1 MYNMLHFLNTLNTIQ
16 LQIYYDFRA
25 SFQENKNSRHKN
37 VINIPDSWH
46 GGNNNKN
53 YFHAEKLKKDE
64 NWSLWIVYDKRFLLI
79 PKPWITTIT
88 ILTSSLNSGPQ
99 GRRIDNLKNQAE
111 IWRVLAHNFDIFSTL
126 NATGSCCAGKY
137 YTSYYSLYSY

>member
-1 MYNMLHFLNTLNTIQ
+1 MLCTKIHIYNQPPVDTDAYWC
-16 LQIYYDFRA
+16 QI
-25 SFQENKNSRHKN
+25 
-37 VINIPDSWH
+37 INRNMFYFDSWH

-88 ILTSSLNSGPQ
+88 ILTSLLTSGPQ
-99 GRRIDNLKNQAE
+99 ERRIDNLKNQAE
-111 IWRVLAHNFDIFSTL
+111 IWRVLAHNFNIFSTL